1 MITMVTAVVLLSFL
15 YRKSLHVHICAR
27 AVPTEWQR
35 THLSGGE
42 WLQLPWCPKSAW
54 GMDWCVKNVFVF
66 LFWLLMTMTF
76 YLHVCSHAQDWSMLS
91 QSSVTSLVQ
100 QGLSYC
106 THTDTCL
113 MNWNLIKL
121 NTAHT
126 HPDTCLMNW
135 NLIQLKGLSYC
146 TETHLHKIKT
156 GERVEYKKK
165 GGECQGDN
173 GVQIEPCIMVRE
185 TPGFCRWL

>member
-1 MITMVTAVVLLSFL
+1 
-15 YRKSLHVHICAR
+15 
-27 AVPTEWQR
+27 
-35 THLSGGE
+35 
-42 WLQLPWCPKSAW
+42 
-54 GMDWCVKNVFVF
+54 MDWCVKNVFVF

-106 THTDTCL
+106 THTYMIKELKFNSIKRLVILHRDT
-113 MNWNLIKL
+113 
-121 NTAHT
+121 
-126 HPDTCLMNW
+126 
-135 NLIQLKGLSYC
+135 
-146 TETHLHKIKT
+146 IKT

-165 GGECQGDN
+165 GGECQGGN

>member
-106 THTDTCL
+106 THTYMIKELKFNSIKRLVILHRDT
-113 MNWNLIKL
+113 
-121 NTAHT
+121 
-126 HPDTCLMNW
+126 
-135 NLIQLKGLSYC
+135 
-146 TETHLHKIKT
+146 IKT

-165 GGECQGDN
+165 GGECQGGN
-173 GVQIEPCIMVRE
+173 GGQIELCMMGRE